1 MNRDSVMPNLSEK
14 LDGGFEMI
22 LEGDESQAEDNE
34 QPEEDVVKQEN
45 EFKEEQK
52 QPEEAS
58 VTPGPT
64 PGDTDDSAA
73 LIAQL
78 GPFVNN
84 Q

>member
-1 MNRDSVMPNLSEK
+1 MPNLSEK

-52 QPEEAS
+52 QPEESS

-64 PGDTDDSAA
+64 P
-73 LIAQL
+73 
-78 GPFVNN
+78 
-84 Q
+84 